1 MLLHKNSP
9 DKFIIASLYYN
20 IMELIIKNL
29 SKEQKDKLLDYS
41 DFHLVNSDGITM
53 RSRYV
58 YRNARVVTNAEA
70 WEKRSKD
77 LDDIFYEGNYTIE
90 DKAAQETK

>member
-77 LDDIFYEGNYTIE
+77 LDDIFYEGNYTIIL
-90 DKAAQETK
+90 

>member
-1 MLLHKNSP
+1 
-9 DKFIIASLYYN
+9 
-20 IMELIIKNL
+20 MELIIKTL

-58 YRNARVVTNAEA
+58 YRNARVVTNVET

-77 LDDIFYEGNYTIE
+77 LDDIFYEGNYTIIL
-90 DKAAQETK
+90 